1 MNELIGK
8 RLGSYQLLEQV
19 GQGGM
24 ATIFKAYQPSMDRY
38 VAVKVLPAHF
48 TQDETFVSRFT
59 QEARTLARLE
69 HPHILPVHDYGEQ
82 EGITYLVMRYIQAGT
97 LKDLIAQ
104 QGPMDLKEAARILE
118 QVCRALGHAHDQGI
132 IHRDIKP
139 SNVLIDERKDAFL
152 TDFGIAKLVAG
163 TSQFTATGAVVGTP
177 AYMSPEQGMGQ
188 PLDHRC
194 DIYALGVMLYEM
206 VTGQVPFD
214 AETPLAILMKH
225 VNAPLPPPRLIKPD
239 LPEMI
244 ERVILKAMAKSPADR
259 FQSAEEMG
267 ETLQRAV
274 AGLPTEVALP
284 PATGEA
290 TAVMPQS
297 TVEQLE
303 PPPSYRP
310 VDKTRVAA
318 PARKPIPWLP
328 IAGGVGVL
336 AVILIAAL
344 LILPN
349 LGGDEAQVTPPVEL
363 PGDQAQA
370 TTGAAAVV
378 PAPLSPGWTNYTN
391 GDFVHAVAR
400 QGDYLWAGGSG
411 GLVRWDLND
420 GSYVKFGVGDGL
432 ASNRVNDLL
441 VDHEGKLWVATEAGI
456 NRFDGQTWL
465 TFDEADGLNS
475 NYVLSLFQ
483 GDDGDGLWAGTG
495 YGERGLNYYDGSAW
509 VSPPVPPLPL
519 DFPRPRAFA
528 FDDDYGLFVGL
539 DERGLAHFD
548 GNEWQVLTSEDG
560 LPGDQVLDLLLVDE
574 KTLLASF
581 GREVVRFDLDTG
593 DWENIPQMPGTEIY
607 ALHQDEDGR
616 LWFAGEGGAIRYD
629 SDMGDWQPFESGP
642 NTIPSWAV
650 TDIVEDGDGLWMGTH
665 DGGVVFCDGSDWV
678 TWATGDR
685 LGGNDTRAIQQDGS
699 GALWFVHDGSGL
711 SRYDPVDDSWQT
723 FGEQE
728 GAIDWPSTPGVDSEG
743 HLWVGECETLKWY
756 DGQRWQA
763 LEPAQLAEKTV
774 FGIAFG
780 PGDVKWLW
788 TYDGVIRHDPA
799 TDEWTTFTAAEH
811 PVLEEV
817 NTVYVAS
824 DGAVWVGGDYGLVR
838 YDGSGWGLP
847 DATGEAPREGD
858 EGNVDA
864 IAEAPDGDLWVASY
878 GALYRL
884 DSGQWSR
891 FEWPVDWIE
900 TMTVGPDGTVWVGL
914 EDLGHFDPSSG
925 AWQTFTTADGLVSH
939 SVRAIYVTPEGV
951 VWVGTGGGVSRY
963 VPGE

>member
-1 MNELIGK
+1 MNEFMGK
-8 RLGSYQLLEQV
+8 RLGSYQLLEQI

-24 ATIFKAYQPSMDRY
+24 ATIYKAYQPSMDRY

-48 TQDETFVSRFT
+48 TQDETFVARFT

-82 EGITYLVMRYIQAGT
+82 EGITYLVMRYIEAGT

-104 QGPMDLKEAARILE
+104 QGSMDLNEVARILG
-118 QVCRALGHAHDQGI
+118 QVCRALGYAHDQGI

-139 SNVLIDERKDAFL
+139 SNVLIDERGDAFL

-225 VNAPLPPPRLIKPD
+225 VNAPLPPPRLIKSD
-239 LPEMI
+239 LPEVI
-244 ERVILKAMAKSPADR
+244 ERVILKAMAKSPGDR
-259 FQSAEEMG
+259 FQSAEKMG
-267 ETLQRAV
+267 ETLQRAM

-284 PATGEA
+284 PATGGA
-290 TAVMPQS
+290 TAVMPQPA
-297 TVEQLE
+297 VERPE

-310 VDKTRVAA
+310 VDKTKVAA
-318 PARKPIPWLP
+318 PTRKPIPWLP
-328 IAGGVGVL
+328 IAGGVGGLV
-336 AVILIAAL
+336 VILIAAL
-344 LILPN
+344 LILPH
-349 LGGDEAQVTPPVEL
+349 LGGGEAEATLPVEL
-363 PGDQAQA
+363 PGGQAQVA
-370 TTGAAAVV
+370 TESAVV
-378 PAPLSPGWTNYTN
+378 VSDQLSPGWTNYTN
-391 GDFVHAVAR
+391 ANFVHAVAR
-400 QGDYLWAGGSG
+400 QDDYLWAGGSG

-420 GSYVKFGVGDGL
+420 GSYGKFGAGDGL

-441 VDHEGKLWVATEAGI
+441 VDYDGNLWVATEAGL
-456 NRFDGQTWL
+456 NRFDGQTWM
-465 TFDEADGLNS
+465 TFDEADGLDTNW
-475 NYVLSLFQ
+475 VMSLFQ
-483 GDDGDGLWAGTG
+483 DDDDDGLWSGTA
-495 YGERGLNYYDGSAW
+495 YGERGLNYYDGVAW
-509 VSPPVPPLPL
+509 GPPPIPPLPL

-560 LPGDQVLDLLLVDE
+560 LPGDQVYDLLLVDE
-574 KTLLASF
+574 GTLLASF

-593 DWENIPQMPGTEIY
+593 NWENIPQMPGTEIY
-607 ALHQDEDGR
+607 SLHQDEDGH
-616 LWFAGEGGAIRYD
+616 LWVAGEGGVIRYD
-629 SDMGDWQPFESGP
+629 SDTGDWHQFESGP

-650 TDIVEDGDGLWMGTH
+650 MDIVEDGDGLWMGTH
-665 DGGVVFCDGSDWV
+665 DGGVVFYDGTDWV
-678 TWATGDR
+678 TWATDDR
-685 LGGNDTRAIQQDGS
+685 LGGNDTWAIRQDGS
-699 GALWFVHDGSGL
+699 GALWFIHGGSGL
-711 SRYDPVDDSWQT
+711 SRYDPVDAVWQA
-723 FGEQE
+723 FGSQE
-728 GAIDWPSTPGVDSEG
+728 GAVDWPSAPGVDSEG
-743 HLWVGECETLKWY
+743 HLWVGEYETLKWY
-756 DGQRWQA
+756 DGQGWQVF
-763 LEPAQLAEKTV
+763 EPDQLVEQTI

-788 TYDGVIRHDPA
+788 TYNGVIRHDPA

-811 PVLEEV
+811 PVFENV
-817 NTVYVAS
+817 NTVYVTS
-824 DGAVWVGGDYGLVR
+824 DGTVWVGGDYGLVR
-838 YDGSGWGLP
+838 YDGSDWGMP
-847 DATGEAPREGD
+847 DATGEAPKGGE

-864 IAEAPDGDLWVASY
+864 IAEAPDGSLWVVSH

-884 DSGQWSR
+884 DGGQWSR
-891 FEWPVDWIE
+891 FEWPDNWIG
-900 TMTVGPDGTVWVGL
+900 TMTVGPDGMVWVGQ
-914 EDLGHFDPSSG
+914 ENLGHFDPSNG
-925 AWQTFTTADGLVSH
+925 AWQSLTPADGLVSH
-939 SVRAIYVTPEGV
+939 SVQAIYVTPVGV